1 MKNTILLLSFILTF
15 SSCSILQKTQ
25 TISQDVES
33 PASVKE
39 DSAQKFIGNYEIEVF
54 GLPDGSDGKF
64 SMTIS
69 NDKDGL
75 KTIFNTEEANQAF
88 DILGTEIEEDILFI
102 DIYVKEYGLNA
113 AFEIYVDGNTVS
125 GYLADMFELEGII
138 TK

>member
-25 TISQDVES
+25 TISQDVKS

-39 DSAQKFIGNYEIEVF
+39 NSAQKFIGNYEIQVF

-75 KTIFNTEEANQAF
+75 KTIFKTEEANQAF

-125 GYLADMFELEGII
+125 GYLADMFELEGVI

>member
-33 PASVKE
+33 SASVKE